1 MADIKIIVDSSDVA
15 TATNRVDQLGSSG
28 TVAQKGIDKAAR
40 GMNQFGAVAKNGGK
54 KLNTFNMQ
62 IQQGGYQLQDFVVQL
77 QSGTSFFTAFGQQ
90 GSQFAGVFGPQGAVI
105 GAVIAIGAA
114 VGGMAYKML
123 TAGEDVRE
131 FQEILED
138 TTDILNK
145 LTKATEAAAM
155 SNEELEKSFGNAST
169 EIKSTLALLREIAK
183 NEAQRAIDDLAASLT
198 KLYEVSGDGERRG
211 GIAAFFD
218 VNIMMAFTRAGK
230 AAVKEAR
237 LLTGEFLNAQD
248 ALAASEGNLEGQ
260 IAATQRL
267 LNATKTLSDLDGER
281 SEEEDKLIK
290 QISESLLK
298 MQETQTVKKT
308 TLSTYQDILGTEE
321 GLALEVEALNKLFE
335 DRLGTIDDTA
345 NLYEDIIGSSKGL
358 AQSEAALNKI
368 FGDRLGTID
377 DTANLYKDILGSST
391 GLSQAESALN
401 KLFEDRLGTIDDT
414 ANNYEDIL
422 GSSEGLLDSESALNK
437 LFEDRLGTIDD
448 IANNY
453 EDILGSSKGLLD
465 SESALNNLFEGRLG
479 TIDDTANNYEDIL
492 GSSEGLL
499 NAEGAL
505 NKLFKDS
512 RGTIDDTANL
522 YEDILGSAEGL
533 LAAEQALNEIYSK
546 RPTQIERLAGLSD
559 EQYQQMLYGQAYAQ
573 SRLSAPD
580 TPVKHKK
587 EPAVKESDLEKLQK
601 QLNLEDELLGKTE
614 ARQRVLQ
621 ALGVKFVEN
630 NPKTIAGLEEQI
642 NKNLELMRIEQ
653 ERQSLIDTVT
663 SSMEDNLMAMAEG
676 TLSVKD
682 AFKNM
687 ARDII
692 KELYRVLVVQR
703 MVNAAKSFM
712 GFADGG
718 VFSGGRVE
726 AYADGGVVGGPTMFP
741 MAGGKTG
748 LMGEAGPEAIMPLKR
763 GANGKLG
770 VQMEGGGGDNVVI
783 NQSFNFQANGDDSVK
798 KIIAQAAPQIAQ
810 MTKNSMLND
819 RRRGGTAKA
828 VFG

>member
-28 TVAQKGIDKAAR
+28 TVAQKGIDKASR

-198 KLYEVSGDGERRG
+198 KLYEASGDGERRG

-422 GSSEGLLDSESALNK
+422 GSSEGLLDSESALNN
-437 LFEDRLGTIDD
+437 LFEGRLGTIDD

-465 SESALNNLFEGRLG
+465 AESALNNLFEGRLG

-505 NKLFKDS
+505 NKLFED
-512 RGTIDDTANL
+512 RLGTIDDTANL

-533 LAAEQALNEIYSK
+533 QQSTEALNQIYQVGLDK
-546 RPTQIERLAGLSD
+546 LEAQKEQMVEMRKLAVTFGTGQGGEFANVAGGLDAFGGAGSFK
-559 EQYQQMLYGQAYAQ
+559 YGGSQKFI
-573 SRLSAPD
+573 PKKD
-580 TPVKHKK
+580 TV
-587 EPAVKESDLEKLQK
+587 VKESDLEKLRYQVA
-601 QLNLEDELLGKTE
+601 LETELLGKTE
-614 ARQRVLQ
+614 ARQKVIQ
-621 ALGVKFVEN
+621 AIGITVDESFGTRAYRPCEHHRFSY
-630 NPKTIAGLEEQI
+630 G
-642 NKNLELMRIEQ
+642 
-653 ERQSLIDTVT
+653 RQ
-663 SSMEDNLMAMAEG
+663 
-676 TLSVKD
+676 
-682 AFKNM
+682 F
-687 ARDII
+687 
-692 KELYRVLVVQR
+692 
-703 MVNAAKSFM
+703 
-712 GFADGG
+712 
-718 VFSGGRVE
+718 
-726 AYADGGVVGGPTMFP
+726 
-741 MAGGKTG
+741 
-748 LMGEAGPEAIMPLKR
+748 
-763 GANGKLG
+763 
-770 VQMEGGGGDNVVI
+770 NVY
-783 NQSFNFQANGDDSVK
+783 G
-798 KIIAQAAPQIAQ
+798 
-810 MTKNSMLND
+810 
-819 RRRGGTAKA
+819 
-828 VFG
+828 

>member
-138 TTDILNK
+138 TTDILDK
-145 LTKATEAAAM
+145 LTRATEAAAM

-183 NEAQRAIDDLAASLT
+183 SEAQRAIDDLAASLT

-267 LNATKTLSDLDGER
+267 LSATKTLSDLDGER

-308 TLSTYQDILGTEE
+308 TLSTYQDILGTEK

-358 AQSEAALNKI
+358 AQAEAALNKI

-377 DTANLYKDILGSST
+377 DTANLYKDILGSSL
-391 GLSQAESALN
+391 GLYQSEMALN

-422 GSSEGLLDSESALNK
+422 GSSEGLLNAESALNK
-437 LFEDRLGTIDD
+437 LFE
-448 IANNY
+448 
-453 EDILGSSKGLLD
+453 
-465 SESALNNLFEGRLG
+465 
-479 TIDDTANNYEDIL
+479 
-492 GSSEGLL
+492 
-499 NAEGAL
+499 
-505 NKLFKDS
+505 DS

-533 LAAEQALNEIYSK
+533 LEAEQALNEIYSK

-559 EQYQQMLYGQAYAQ
+559 EQYQQLLYSQAYAQ
-573 SRLSAPD
+573 SRMDAPK
-580 TPVKHKK
+580 TPVKAKK
-587 EPAVKESDLEKLQK
+587 EPAVKESDLSKLQK
-601 QLNLEDELLGKTE
+601 QLDLEDALLGKTE
-614 ARQRVLQ
+614 ARQRVIQ
-621 ALGVKFVEN
+621 ALGVDFVKN
-630 NPKTIAGLEEQI
+630 NPKTVAGLEEQI
-642 NKNLELMRIEQ
+642 NKNLELVRVEQQRIDLANTIG
-653 ERQSLIDTVT
+653 SA
-663 SSMEDNLMAMAEG
+663 MEDSLMSMVDG
-676 TLSVKD
+676 TKSVKD
-682 AFKNM
+682 AFRDM
-687 ARDII
+687 AADIVRH
-692 KELYRVLVVQR
+692 LYKVLVVQQ
-703 MVNAAKSFM
+703 MINAIGGAIGGPIGNALSTY
-712 GFADGG
+712 GQADGG
-718 VFSGGRVE
+718 AWQGGSQIK
-726 AYADGGVVGGPTMFP
+726 AYADGGVVGSPTLFP

-819 RRRGGTAKA
+819 RRRGGTTKA

>member
-422 GSSEGLLDSESALNK
+422 GSSEGLLDSESALN
-437 LFEDRLGTIDD
+437 
-448 IANNY
+448 
-453 EDILGSSKGLLD
+453 
-465 SESALNNLFEGRLG
+465 NLFEGRLG

-726 AYADGGVVGGPTMFP
+726 AYADGGVVGSPTLFP